1 MKDPFFADIDWNLL
15 EKRILDPPIILQK
28 KSKNKKAIKM
38 EKEKEEISMLFEDP
52 NDSDSD

>member
-28 KSKNKKAIKM
+28 KSKNKKTIKM